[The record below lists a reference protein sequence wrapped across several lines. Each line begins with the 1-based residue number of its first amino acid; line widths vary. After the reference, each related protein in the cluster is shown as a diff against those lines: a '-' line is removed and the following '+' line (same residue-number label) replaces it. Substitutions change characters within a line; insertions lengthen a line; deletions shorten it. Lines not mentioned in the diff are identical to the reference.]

1 MYEPK
6 TTATSLGSF
15 VEPMAMTMQAFRG
28 HLAGLLLGAG
38 LLAAS
43 TALAE
48 EAATDD
54 TPTEQ
59 PPAKEE
65 PVDVATILSGEL
77 TTDDYVDGQMCINPR
92 DLDKI
97 EVLDESLVLFHGR
110 RGEIWLNQ
118 LSSQC
123 LGLDADMMLDIRS
136 YGGNFCRL
144 DRFRGTSRFDTF
156 LGLTAEC
163 RLGTFERIEE
173 PHAEALRTAAA
184 ERRQAN
190 EATAKTKRGKRRERA
205 AAADG

>member
-1 MYEPK
+1 M
-6 TTATSLGSF
+6 
-15 VEPMAMTMQAFRG
+15 MMQAFRG
-28 HLAGLLLGAG
+28 QLAGLLLGAA

-48 EAATDD
+48 EAANTD

-65 PVDVATILSGEL
+65 PVDVAAILRGEL

-190 EATAKTKRGKRRERA
+190 AAAKTKRGKRGAQA
-205 AAADG
+205 AAEDS

>member
-1 MYEPK
+1 
-6 TTATSLGSF
+6 
-15 VEPMAMTMQAFRG
+15 MTMQAFRG
-28 HLAGLLLGAG
+28 HFAGLLLGGMCLAG
-38 LLAAS
+38 VS
-43 TALAE
+43 DALAE
-48 EAATDD
+48 DAATAA
-54 TPTEQ
+54 PAEQ

-65 PVDVATILSGEL
+65 PVDVATILRGEL

-123 LGLDADMMLDIRS
+123 LGLDSDMMLDIRS

-184 ERRQAN
+184 ERRKAN
-190 EATAKTKRGKRRERA
+190 EAAAKTTRGKRRERA
-205 AAADG
+205 AAEGG